1 MEGPVN
7 FSADL
12 TAKGKSADEVKRSLN
27 GDLSF
32 NGENPMLYNIDIEA
46 LNLSWVHKVIM
57 QEPSGLSIIT

>member
-32 NGENPMLYNIDIEA
+32 KGENLMLYNMPFA
-46 LNLSWVHKVIM
+46 
-57 QEPSGLSIIT
+57 

>member
-12 TAKGKSADEVKRSLN
+12 TAKEKSADEVKRSLN

-32 NGENPMLYNIDIEA
+32 KGSEPYA
-46 LNLSWVHKVIM
+46 LQHRYRCSQTQL
-57 QEPSGLSIIT
+57 GA